1 MGLVEHGTGAGAG
14 LRAAIAAQDTEEGR
28 KHTVP
33 IGLEKWKHVL
43 ESQPDMLLVI
53 LMRNSI
59 ISGKK

>member
-33 IGLEKWKHVL
+33 IGLEK
-43 ESQPDMLLVI
+43 
-53 LMRNSI
+53 
-59 ISGKK
+59 